1 MVVPYYFK
9 RSPMFKPIIKIS
21 WSQWFREITSRLTQG
36 TKGYPLNQA
45 DNVIEKAVM
54 AVGKS
59 SHARQ

>member
-9 RSPMFKPIIKIS
+9 RSLMLEPKNKIS

-36 TKGYPLNQA
+36 PKGYPLNQV
-45 DNVIEKAVM
+45 DNVIEEAVM